1 MIIQNGTVFTKGS
14 SFENTTIEI
23 KEDKIQNLTTSVGTG
38 ASAKECYDAAGCYVI
53 PGLVDLHFHGCVG
66 ADISDHK
73 EEGIRDMASYELK
86 SGITAICP
94 ATMTL
99 PEAELAGVLTTASD
113 YMTSDK
119 GSAPGA
125 NLVGINLEGPFI
137 STAKKGAQNE
147 DYIKNP
153 DLAMFSRLQALAPG
167 LAKLITLAP
176 ELPGAMD
183 FITAVKD
190 QIIVSLGHSTA
201 NYATASEAFLKGA
214 RHVTHLLDAMSPF
227 GHRDTGIV
235 GAAFDN
241 PTVRVELISD
251 GIHISDSMIRAVFQL
266 FTEDRVILISD
277 SMRAAGMPDGSYTLG
292 GQAVTV
298 NGRLATLADGTIA
311 GSVTNL
317 MDCMRYAI
325 HHAGI
330 PLEKAVKAAT
340 INPARELGIENLH
353 GQITEGALA
362 NLVILDKDLNIKD
375 IIFHGKVLAPV
386 TTH

>member
-1 MIIQNGTVFTKGS
+1 MIIQNGTVFTRGA
-14 SFENTTIEI
+14 SFQKTTIEI
-23 KEDKIQNLTTSVGTG
+23 REDKIQNLTTSANAGD
-38 ASAKECYDAAGCYVI
+38 SATDCYDAADCYVI

-73 EEGIRDMASYELK
+73 KEGIRDMAAYELRN
-86 SGITAICP
+86 GITAICP

-99 PEAELAGVLTTASD
+99 PEAEIAGVLTTASD
-113 YMTSDK
+113 YMASAK
-119 GSAPGA
+119 GAAPGA
-125 NLVGINLEGPFI
+125 DLVGINLEGPFI
-137 STAKKGAQNE
+137 SPAKKGAQNE

-153 DLAMFSRLQALAPG
+153 DLEMFARLQALAPG
-167 LAKLITLAP
+167 LARLITVAP

-183 FITAVKD
+183 FISAVKD

-201 NYATASEAFLKGA
+201 NYATASEAFSKGA

-241 PTVRVELISD
+241 PAVRVELISD

-266 FTEDRVILISD
+266 FTEERVILISD

-325 HHAGI
+325 RHAGI

-340 INPARELGIENLH
+340 MNPARELGIEKLH

-362 NLVILDKDLNIKD
+362 NLVILDKDLHIKD
-375 IIFHGKVLAPV
+375 IIFHGRILSPIAKY
-386 TTH
+386 